1 MKGKMPKFP
10 RINLKLLIMVIVI
23 IVAVALLVRY
33 VPRLIS
39 GGDKQVS
46 YAVLEEA
53 EVPEKIVQI
62 LPRYKML
69 ERALAAKVEDQVYVI
84 VTRGEKLTGGYMV
97 DIDKIVVEKDNDET
111 KLVVHAIF
119 TDPKPEELVPQ
130 VPSYPYIIV
139 KTDLKELPKK
149 IDLQVTYK

>member
-10 RINLKLLIMVIVI
+10 TINWKLLIMVILI
-23 IVAVALLVRY
+23 IAAVALMVRY

-46 YAVLEEA
+46 YAVLEET

-97 DIDKIVVEKDNDET
+97 DIDKIVLEKENDET

-130 VPSYPYIIV
+130 VPSYPYIIA
-139 KTDLKELPKK
+139 KTDLKELPIK